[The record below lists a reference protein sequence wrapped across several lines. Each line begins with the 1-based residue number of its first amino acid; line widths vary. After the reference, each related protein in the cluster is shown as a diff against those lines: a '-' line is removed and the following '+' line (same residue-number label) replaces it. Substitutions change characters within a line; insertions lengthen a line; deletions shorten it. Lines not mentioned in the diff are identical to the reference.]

1 MDKKKIYLL
10 LKNPNPVVHLEAI
23 FAAQNSP
30 AILFFPLVLFIRID
44 FRLLTNIWTLKL
56 HHQVIEQNVLAK
68 NIQIMTTKKYK
79 SYVHILFFLQT

>member
-44 FRLLTNIWTLKL
+44 FRLLTNI
-56 HHQVIEQNVLAK
+56 
-68 NIQIMTTKKYK
+68 
-79 SYVHILFFLQT
+79 